1 MLQIRTVTVELLRT
15 GPAHNQLLSPL
26 TPYLGICDGAEAGVV
41 QVPFEHEGFLRKLE
55 ALRDT
60 EAEAQVRGPALR
72 ELGLEMGKLLGSVPR
87 LPGSLGGD
95 AAGPDLLVHLR
106 IVISAAELAL
116 LPFELSK
123 IPIGP
128 TSAAEGWLSLQARV
142 PVVVT
147 RRTRDTSSARVRWP
161 TQARLLF
168 VAADPEADALPFE
181 AHRARLVG
189 AVSPY
194 SRPEDLEQPA
204 RDLDGRRERYG
215 PLLTVLRNAS
225 FDDVVHECAQ
235 GRYTH
240 VHLLAH
246 GGIDPGNF
254 ERRYGLVLHTRD
266 GEPEVI
272 SGERFASAFC
282 TLTDAGIHRP
292 SVVTLATCDSGNA
305 GSVLVPGASMAHAL
319 HHAGIPLV
327 VASQYPLSMDGSVM
341 LVGQLYPG
349 LLRGENP
356 LPLLHRIRTELHGRL
371 STHAHD
377 WASLVVYEALPPAA
391 TFDRQ
396 LEEVRYLQA
405 MRALRIA
412 FEPLDGEM
420 RAQAGRLPPERH
432 AALTHAVERRAG
444 DLPMDGPYRLE
455 CLGLR
460 ASSLKRLGEASY
472 HAAMALPAEAGA
484 LRRQRIDECFTYLED
499 ALGDYE
505 EAALGFLRNQGG
517 RVEQAASMHWVLTQ
531 QLGLTAALRRPVRD
545 GLWAAARLCAEVTL
559 DESDVDVRR
568 AAHGT
573 LIELWL
579 LRLVDPELLDVRRV
593 ETTAYQRLRRQA
605 EDQARHHAQALVKL
619 ARGRDDALVASTLRQ
634 IERYEIWAG
643 DGFETAAQDWSRQ
656 AGAGLAPNLRPWQEI
671 GVPGLARDLGR
682 ILDLSGAPRPWM
694 GNEDPARPA
703 PAIAPP
709 VQAFLAAKPAAP
721 ARPRAAASVLRVEML
736 PAAHGD
742 CLWIEY
748 GRGGKL
754 RRVLIDCGTDTV
766 YRQAL
771 KPKLEALPKAQRGF
785 ELLILSHV
793 DDDHIG
799 GGIELLRE
807 APALGLGF
815 GDVWFN
821 AWKHLAGYG
830 FLGAVQGEKFS
841 ELIVAGGYPWNAW
854 QRGDTIKLPA
864 QGPLP
869 VCKLPGGLTLTLLS
883 PDDAK
888 LKRMAKKW
896 NKEVAKI
903 GKAPGSGD
911 FLAAEPGRNLTS
923 TDVPRLAKS
932 AFSSDTT
939 EANGSS
945 IAVLAEFEGKSV
957 LLGADAHAP
966 LLLASVDR
974 LLAERGG
981 TRLKVDAFKLPHH
994 GSRNNL
1000 HLPLLDKL
1008 DCRHYLVSSSGSLFK
1023 HPDGEA
1029 IARVIQAGGPKP
1041 VLHFNY
1047 ETKFNARWKDPAVQ
1061 ARWGYAAVYPAEGAQ
1076 GVVLAL

>member
-1 MLQIRTVTVELLRT
+1 MLQIRTVEVELLRT

-41 QVPFEHEGFLRKLE
+41 QVPFEHAGFLRKLE

-60 EAEAQVRGPALR
+60 EAEAAVRGPALR
-72 ELGLEMGKLLGSVPR
+72 ELGLEMGKLLGAVPR

-116 LPFELSK
+116 LPFELAK
-123 IPIGP
+123 VPIGP
-128 TSAAEGWLSLQARV
+128 TSAAEGWLALQARV

-168 VAADPEADALPFE
+168 IAADPEADALPFE
-181 AHRARLVG
+181 AHRALLVE
-189 AVSPY
+189 AVAPY
-194 SRPEDLEQPA
+194 SRPEDLAQPV
-204 RDLDGRRERYG
+204 RDPDGRREQVG

-225 FDDVVHECAQ
+225 FDDVLRECAQ
-235 GRYTH
+235 GHYTH

-246 GGIDPGNF
+246 GGLDPGSSDPS
-254 ERRYGLVLHTRD
+254 YGLVLHTRD

-272 SGERFASAFC
+272 SGERLASAFC
-282 TLTDAGIHRP
+282 NLTDAGIHRP
-292 SVVTLATCDSGNA
+292 TVVTLATCDSGNA

-327 VASQYPLSMDGSVM
+327 VASQYPLSMQGSVM
-341 LVGQLYPG
+341 VAGQLYPG

-391 TFDRQ
+391 ALDLQ
-396 LEEVRYLQA
+396 LEEVCYLQA
-405 MRALRIA
+405 MRSVRIA
-412 FEPLDGEM
+412 FEQLDGEM
-420 RAQAGRLPPERH
+420 RAQSGRLPPERH
-432 AALTHAVERRAG
+432 AALAHAVERRAG
-444 DLPMDGPYRLE
+444 DLPLGGPYRLE

-460 ASSLKRLGEASY
+460 ASSLKRLGEASL
-472 HAAMALPAEAGA
+472 HAAMALPADAAA
-484 LRRQRIDECFTYLED
+484 LRRQRIGECFTYLED
-499 ALGDYE
+499 ALADYE
-505 EAALGFLRNQGG
+505 QAAIGFLRNEGG

-531 QLGLTAALRRPVRD
+531 QLSLTAALRRPVRD
-545 GLWAAARLCAEVTL
+545 GIWAAARLCAEVTL
-559 DESDVDVRR
+559 DESGLDVRR

-573 LIELWL
+573 LVELWL
-579 LRLVDPELLDVRRV
+579 LRLVDPELLDLAR
-593 ETTAYQRLRRQA
+593 TGTAAYQRLRREA
-605 EDQARHHAQALVKL
+605 EDQARHHAQELVKL

-643 DGFETAAQDWSRQ
+643 EDFERAAHDWSRQ
-656 AGAGLAPNLRPWQEI
+656 AGAGLAPNLRPWKEI
-671 GVPGLARDLGR
+671 GVPRLARDLAR
-682 ILDLSGAPRPWM
+682 ILDLSGAPRPWVDDE
-694 GNEDPARPA
+694 GPVRPA
-703 PAIAPP
+703 LAAAPAPG
-709 VQAFLAAKPAAP
+709 FLATTPAP
-721 ARPRAAASVLRVEML
+721 ARPRAGRAVLRIEML

-748 GRGGKL
+748 GRGGQ
-754 RRVLIDCGTDTV
+754 RHRVLVDCGTDTV
-766 YRQAL
+766 YRQVL
-771 KPKLEALPKAQRGF
+771 KPRLEALPKAQRGF

-854 QRGDTIKLPA
+854 QGGEAIKLPA
-864 QGPLP
+864 SGPLP
-869 VCKLPGGLTLTLLS
+869 VCELPGGLRLTLLS

-888 LKRMAKKW
+888 LKRMARKW
-896 NKEVAKI
+896 NKEIARI
-903 GKAPGSGD
+903 GKVPGSGG
-911 FLAAEPGRNLTS
+911 FLAAETGRNLTS
-923 TDVPRLAKS
+923 TDVPRLARS
-932 AFSSDTT
+932 TFSSDTT

-957 LLGADAHAP
+957 LLGADAHSP
-966 LLLASVDR
+966 LLLASVGR

-1000 HLPLLDKL
+1000 HLALLDKL

-1029 IARVIQAGGPKP
+1029 IARVIQAGGPQP

-1047 ETKFNARWKDPAVQ
+1047 ESRFNARWKDPAVQ
-1061 ARWGYAAVYPAEGAQ
+1061 ARWAYAAAYPAEGAQ
-1076 GVVLAL
+1076 GMVVAL